1 MDFQQYLVAGVPLVF
16 VVLGLV
22 EFVKRLGLKG
32 NWLIVVSMLIGAA
45 LGIGYQ
51 CTVAVPV
58 GFNGWFSVS
67 VFGLAVGLVAS
78 GIYDA
83 VKNAARPL

>member
-1 MDFQQYLVAGVPLVF
+1 MDFSSYVVAGVPLVF

-22 EFVKRLGLKG
+22 EFVKRLGLEG
-32 NWLIVVSMLIGAA
+32 NWLIVVSVLIGVG

-51 CTVAVPV
+51 CSIAVPV
-58 GFNGWFSVS
+58 GFSGWFGV
-67 VFGLAVGLVAS
+67 VIFGVALGLVAS

-83 VKNAARPL
+83 VKNATK